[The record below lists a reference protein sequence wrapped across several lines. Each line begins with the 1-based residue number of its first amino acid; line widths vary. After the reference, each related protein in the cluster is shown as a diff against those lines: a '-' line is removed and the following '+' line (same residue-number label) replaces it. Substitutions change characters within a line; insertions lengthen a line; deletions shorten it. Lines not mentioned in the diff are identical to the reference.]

1 MSMQLTC
8 PYCQYSKKVQREK
21 IPAGVRWATCP
32 RCHQRFELSL
42 LDDALVSKKTEPWTS
57 SERVG
62 EGPEKEPIWSGAPWE
77 NRSEFGLWQGVYQTA
92 KTALFAPESLFRTMT
107 FTGGIT
113 EPLAFGI
120 LIGSIGTMFGLFW
133 QFLMWSGVVLSS
145 SKPLF
150 GQFTIGVIFL
160 IIMLVTPVFWVM
172 WIFVSSAVMH
182 LLLLIVRG
190 GQNGYEATL
199 RVVSYSQAAQ
209 IWCLI
214 PLVGG
219 SIGWIWQLVVQI
231 IGLKQIH
238 QTSYLRVFMALL
250 IPVALFFLLGI
261 VLVIGLIMFFR

>member
-1 MSMQLTC
+1 
-8 PYCQYSKKVQREK
+8 
-21 IPAGVRWATCP
+21 
-32 RCHQRFELSL
+32 
-42 LDDALVSKKTEPWTS
+42 
-57 SERVG
+57 
-62 EGPEKEPIWSGAPWE
+62 
-77 NRSEFGLWQGVYQTA
+77 
-92 KTALFAPESLFRTMT
+92 
-107 FTGGIT
+107 
-113 EPLAFGI
+113 
-120 LIGSIGTMFGLFW
+120 MFGLFW

-150 GQFTIGVIFL
+150 GQFTVGLIFL
-160 IIMLVTPVFWVM
+160 IIMLVTPIFWVI

-238 QTSYLRVFMALL
+238 QTSYLRVIMALL